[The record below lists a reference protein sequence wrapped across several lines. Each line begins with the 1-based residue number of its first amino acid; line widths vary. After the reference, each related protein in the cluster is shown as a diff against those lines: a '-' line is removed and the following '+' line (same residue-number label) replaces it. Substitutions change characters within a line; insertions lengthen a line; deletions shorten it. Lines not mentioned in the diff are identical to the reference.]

1 MGYGLFIKNPA
12 GELVIGTEGITYGY
26 LGQAT
31 FVSTTAPGTT
41 ANSSMG
47 YSTYTFAFAGNI
59 LVALPLNTTGTCA
72 LLGMGQSAG
81 VWTISVHQ
89 SDGTTNSAGFDN
101 ETAPAAVYVFGAP
114 ESTPSGW
121 GMNLFDAA
129 GTICARLDRQP
140 PAIRGRVQMSSSVA
154 SMAMPTV
161 TTPAIIGGTAD
172 RSTSGIAAGVNW
184 DNHYYAR
191 GWKLSGSTLVRQ
203 IYQTERAL
211 EGASAGSTNF
221 INPVNAILIEA
232 DGL

>member
-1 MGYGLFIKNPA
+1 
-12 GELVIGTEGITYGY
+12 
-26 LGQAT
+26 
-31 FVSTTAPGTT
+31 
-41 ANSSMG
+41 
-47 YSTYTFAFAGNI
+47 
-59 LVALPLNTTGTCA
+59 
-72 LLGMGQSAG
+72 
-81 VWTISVHQ
+81 
-89 SDGTTNSAGFDN
+89 
-101 ETAPAAVYVFGAP
+101 
-114 ESTPSGW
+114 
-121 GMNLFDAA
+121 
-129 GTICARLDRQP
+129 
-140 PAIRGRVQMSSSVA
+140 
-154 SMAMPTV
+154 MAMPTV